1 MHVHGAIYKERG
13 TDSGCWGLGEQ
24 IKNKE
29 EILQLLEAVWKISQV
44 AVTHYKGHQ
53 RGTDPVNEGNWSAD
67 QATKETKTQLSPT
80 VCPKSIFKVLSALE
94 LPPSPRYTKEE
105 DQLLLRRGRNKRKRG
120 LVEAPRPKTLC
131 AQQYSS
137 PAGETTSGDNAFR
150 KNCTG
155 KFAEP
160 LLFHS

>member
-53 RGTDPVNEGNWSAD
+53 RGTDPVNKGNRLAD
-67 QATKETKTQLSPT
+67 QAGKEAATQPSPT
-80 VCPKSIFKVLSALE
+80 VGPESIFKILLAPE
-94 LPPSPRYTKEE
+94 LPPSLRYTKKE
-105 DQLLLRRGRNKRKRG
+105 DQWALNEGGIKEKEG
-120 LVEAPRPKTLC
+120 
-131 AQQYSS
+131 
-137 PAGETTSGDNAFR
+137 
-150 KNCTG
+150 
-155 KFAEP
+155 
-160 LLFHS
+160 

>member
-67 QATKETKTQLSPT
+67 QATKETETQLSPT

-120 LVEAPRPKTLC
+120 LVEASRPKTLC
-131 AQQYSS
+131 PQQYSN
-137 PAGETTSGDNAFR
+137 PAGETA
-150 KNCTG
+150 
-155 KFAEP
+155 P
-160 LLFHS
+160 